1 VPSGKDAFAFLR
13 KEPPFQNAPSPALI
27 LLDLNLPGMK
37 GAAVLTQLRSLPA
50 YQATPVIVF
59 SGNEQVVEET
69 RYLQLGAN
77 AYVEKTADFVTYLT
91 RIQAIMKDW
100 LGADCPPP

>member
-1 VPSGKDAFAFLR
+1 
-13 KEPPFQNAPSPALI
+13 
-27 LLDLNLPGMK
+27 MK